1 MTALLNQLGIDKL
14 SVADRL
20 TLIDQIWE
28 SLDAEDGTFVV
39 PPPSELELV
48 IEGTAAD
55 LSRSQPVSYPSCNPH
70 SQSNGFS

>member
-1 MTALLNQLGIDKL
+1 MAALLNQLGIDKL

-39 PPPSELELV
+39 PDWHKQLVLERLD
-48 IEGTAAD
+48 EGEPTPEACTTTAD
-55 LSRSQPVSYPSCNPH
+55 LRARFEALS
-70 SQSNGFS
+70 

>member
-28 SLDAEDGTFVV
+28 SLDAEDGTFDV
-39 PPPSELELV
+39 PPPSEFELAL
-48 IEGTAAD
+48 AAGVAAGKEI
-55 LSRSQPVSYPSCNPH
+55 SSGNPS
-70 SQSNGFS
+70 